1 MNSTTMRH
9 GPWTPTPSFIHSS
22 LVLFGSIMTLPTWSG
37 DPEMINGHTN
47 KQLHRRLFVATA
59 DEIRDDPPNT
69 QNRPRRKGKGKP
81 PIRISIHSLY
91 LCTLFFLSILLVSY
105 FKFVSSSLY
114 YDTDAISTPSS
125 TDLSEFLPLNDP
137 ISSFQ
142 DEWPPIIH
150 IVNTRFMQEQGPL
163 KTLGMARY
171 LQFMTFCFPSVIHQT
186 SQHFLWII
194 KTDPQLS
201 PDLLNLMIQ
210 ALKPYSNFYLVASNN
225 NFMIYKKNGSWR
237 NGAEGY
243 DLLKSKIYTGNVTKL
258 HQAIALRNDRPVLE
272 TRLDADDG

>member
-1 MNSTTMRH
+1 
-9 GPWTPTPSFIHSS
+9 
-22 LVLFGSIMTLPTWSG
+22 MTLPTWSG
-37 DPEMINGHTN
+37 DPEMSNSHTK

-69 QNRPRRKGKGKP
+69 QNRQRRKGKGKP
-81 PIRISIHSLY
+81 PIRISIRSLY
-91 LCTLFFLSILLVSY
+91 FCTLFFLLILLVSY
-105 FKFVSSSLY
+105 IKFVSSPLH
-114 YDTDAISTPSS
+114 DASI
-125 TDLSEFLPLNDP
+125 DFSESLPLNDP

-163 KTLGMARY
+163 RILGVARY
-171 LQFMTFCFPSVIHQT
+171 HQFMTFCFPSIVHQT

-225 NFMIYKKNGSWR
+225 NFLINKGNGSWR
-237 NGAEGY
+237 NGAEGF